1 LSGNGPLT
9 KSMPMMTT
17 GIIFNIQRYSIH
29 DGPGIRTTVFLKGC
43 PLNCWWCQNPE
54 SKLSGQEMVF
64 WGDRCIGCGGCSLN
78 CPSDAIQMK
87 NKKPVTDK
95 SKCNLCGECSQICPT
110 LAREMIGEKLTTE
123 GVIKEIEKDLV
134 FYEESGGG
142 VTFSGGEPLSQS
154 EFLED
159 LLDGCKQKK
168 IHTAVDT
175 SGYISWEILNKINSK
190 VDLFLYDLKIMDNK
204 KHKKYTSLSNEIILE
219 NLKKLSS
226 VHNNIFVRFPVIS
239 GINDD
244 YQNIKEMGEF
254 LSSLKI
260 AQVNLLPYHYIGID
274 KYRRLGRT
282 YELVNTQPPSEEK
295 LSEVSSIL
303 RKFNLN
309 VKLRG

>member
-1 LSGNGPLT
+1 LT
-9 KSMPMMTT
+9 KSFLLTT

-54 SKLSGQEMVF
+54 SQLSGQEMVF
-64 WGDRCIGCGGCSLN
+64 WEDRCIGCGACSTI
-78 CPSDAIQMK
+78 CPSGAIQIK
-87 NKKPVTDK
+87 DGIPVTEK
-95 SKCNLCGECSQICPT
+95 EKCILCGKCIEKCPA
-110 LAREMIGEKLTTE
+110 LAREMIGKKLTTE
-123 GVIKEIEKDLV
+123 EVLKAIEKDLV

-142 VTFSGGEPLSQS
+142 VTFSGGEPLEQF
-154 EFLED
+154 EFLES
-159 LLDGCKQKK
+159 LLVCCQKKK

-175 SGYISWEILNKINSK
+175 SGYISWKILSKISSK
-190 VDLFLYDLKIMDNK
+190 VDLFLYDLKIMDSGR
-204 KHKKYTSLSNEIILE
+204 HKKYTGISNEIILE

-226 VHNNIFVRFPVIS
+226 VHHNISVRFPVIP

-244 YQNIKEMGEF
+244 YQNIKKMGEF

-260 AQVNLLPYHYIGID
+260 AQVNILPYHYIGID

-282 YELVNTQPPSEEK
+282 YKLVTTQPPSEEK
-295 LSEVSSIL
+295 LSEVSAIL

>member
-1 LSGNGPLT
+1 LT
-9 KSMPMMTT
+9 KSFLITT
-17 GIIFNIQRYSIH
+17 GTVFNIQRYSIH

-54 SKLSGQEMVF
+54 SQLSGQEMIF
-64 WGDRCIGCGGCSLN
+64 WGDRCIGCRACSLN
-78 CPSDAIQMK
+78 CPSGAIQMK

-95 SKCNLCGECSQICPT
+95 NKCNLCGECSRNCPAQ
-110 LAREMIGEKLTTE
+110 AREIIGEKLTAE
-123 GVIKEIEKDLV
+123 EVIKEIEKDLV

-142 VTFSGGEPLSQS
+142 VTFSGGEPLKQS
-154 EFLED
+154 EFLKS
-159 LLDGCKQKK
+159 LLNCCQEKK

-175 SGYISWEILNKINSK
+175 SGYISWEILDKIIPK
-190 VDLFLYDLKIMDNK
+190 VDLFLYDLKIMDSK
-204 KHKKYTSLSNEIILE
+204 KHKKYTGVYNEIILE

-226 VHNNIFVRFPVIS
+226 IHNNIFVRFPVIP

-244 YQNIKEMGEF
+244 YQNIREIGEF

-260 AQVNLLPYHYIGID
+260 TQVNLLPYHHIGMD
-274 KYRRLGRT
+274 KYKRVGRT
-282 YELVNTQPPSEEK
+282 YKLADIRSPSKEK
-295 LSEVSSIL
+295 LSEIFAIL

>member
-1 LSGNGPLT
+1 MSGDGYLT
-9 KSMPMMTT
+9 KSFLMTT
-17 GIIFNIQRYSIH
+17 GTVFNIQRYSIH

-54 SKLSGQEMVF
+54 SQLSGQEMVF
-64 WGDRCIGCGGCSLN
+64 WEDRCIGCGACSLN
-78 CPSDAIQMK
+78 CPSGAIRME

-95 SKCNLCGECSQICPT
+95 NKCNLCGECSRICP
-110 LAREMIGEKLTTE
+110 AQVREMIGKKLTAE
-123 GVIKEIEKDLV
+123 EIIKEIEKNLV

-142 VTFSGGEPLSQS
+142 VTFSGGEPLGQS
-154 EFLED
+154 EFLEG
-159 LLDGCKQKK
+159 LLNGCREKK

-175 SGYISWEILNKINSK
+175 SGYVSWEILNKMIPK
-190 VDLFLYDLKIMDNK
+190 VDLFLYDLKLMDNER
-204 KHKKYTSLSNEIILE
+204 HKKYTGVSNELILE

-226 VHNNIFVRFPVIS
+226 VHNNIFVRFPVIP

-244 YQNIKEMGEF
+244 CQNIKEIGKF

-260 AQVNLLPYHYIGID
+260 TQVNILPYHHIGID
-274 KYRRLGRT
+274 KYKRLERT
-282 YELVNTQPPSEEK
+282 YKLATTQPPSEEK
-295 LSEVSSIL
+295 LSEVSAIL

>member
-1 LSGNGPLT
+1 MTNSVPV
-9 KSMPMMTT
+9 TT

-54 SKLSGQEMVF
+54 SQLSGQEMVF
-64 WGDRCIGCGGCSLN
+64 REDRCIGCGACSLI
-78 CPSDAIQMK
+78 CPSVAIQIK
-87 NKKPVTDK
+87 NDIPVTEK
-95 SKCNLCGECSQICPT
+95 EKCVLCGKCIEKCPA
-110 LAREMIGEKLTTE
+110 LAREMIGKKLNTE
-123 GVIKEIEKDLV
+123 EVIKEIEKDLL

-142 VTFSGGEPLSQS
+142 VTFSGGEPLGQS
-154 EFLED
+154 EFLEG
-159 LLDGCKQKK
+159 LLNGCREKK

-175 SGYISWEILNKINSK
+175 SGYISWEILNKISPK
-190 VDLFLYDLKIMDNK
+190 VDLFLYDLKIMDNE
-204 KHKKYTSLSNEIILE
+204 KHKKYTGISNEIILE

-226 VHNNIFVRFPVIS
+226 VHNNIFIRFPVIP

-244 YQNIKEMGEF
+244 SQNIKEMGGF

-282 YELVNTQPPSEEK
+282 YHLTAAQPPSKEK
-295 LSEVSSIL
+295 LFEISGIL
-303 RKFNLN
+303 KKFNLK

>member
-1 LSGNGPLT
+1 MSGDGSLT
-9 KSMPMMTT
+9 KSVPMTT

-43 PLNCWWCQNPE
+43 QLNCRWCQNPE
-54 SKLSGQEMVF
+54 SQLSGQEMVF
-64 WGDRCIGCGGCSLN
+64 WEDRCIGCGACSLN
-78 CPSDAIQMK
+78 CPSGAIQMK
-87 NKKPVTDK
+87 NKKPLTDK
-95 SKCNLCGECSQICPT
+95 NKCNLCGECSRICPT
-110 LAREMIGEKLTTE
+110 QAWEMIGKKLTTE
-123 GVIKEIEKDLV
+123 EVIKEIEKDLV

-142 VTFSGGEPLSQS
+142 VTFSGGEPLEQS
-154 EFLED
+154 EFLEG
-159 LLDGCKQKK
+159 LLNCCQEKK

-175 SGYISWEILNKINSK
+175 SGYISWEILNRIHSK

-204 KHKKYTSLSNEIILE
+204 RHKKYTGVSNEIILE

-226 VHNNIFVRFPVIS
+226 VHNNIFVRFPVIP

-244 YQNIKEMGEF
+244 YQNIRETGEF

-274 KYRRLGRT
+274 KYKRLGKK
-282 YELVNTQPPSEEK
+282 YKLADIQPPSKEK
-295 LSEVSSIL
+295 LSEVSAIL

>member
-1 LSGNGPLT
+1 MSD
-9 KSMPMMTT
+9 

-54 SKLSGQEMVF
+54 SQLSGREMIF
-64 WGDRCIGCGGCSLN
+64 WGDRCIGCGACSTI
-78 CPSDAIQMK
+78 CPSDAIQLK
-87 NKKPVTDK
+87 NGIPVTEK
-95 SKCNLCGECSQICPT
+95 EKCILCGKCIEKCPA
-110 LAREMIGEKLTTE
+110 LAREMIGKKLTIE
-123 GVIKEIEKDLV
+123 EVIKEIEKDLV

-142 VTFSGGEPLSQS
+142 VTFSGGEPLGQS
-154 EFLED
+154 EFLES
-159 LLDGCKQKK
+159 LLVCCQKKK

-175 SGYISWEILNKINSK
+175 SGYISWKILSKISSK
-190 VDLFLYDLKIMDNK
+190 VDLFLYDLKIMDSGR
-204 KHKKYTSLSNEIILE
+204 HKKYTGISNEIIIE

-226 VHNNIFVRFPVIS
+226 VHRNIFIRFPVIP

-244 YQNIKEMGEF
+244 SQNIKEMGEF

-274 KYRRLGRT
+274 KYRRLGRI
-282 YELVNTQPPSEEK
+282 YKLVTTQPPSEEK
-295 LSEVSSIL
+295 LFEVSVIL
-303 RKFNLN
+303 NKFNLN

>member
-1 LSGNGPLT
+1 
-9 KSMPMMTT
+9 MTT
-17 GIIFNIQRYSIH
+17 GTVFNIQRYSIH

-54 SKLSGQEMVF
+54 SQLSGQEMVF
-64 WGDRCIGCGGCSLN
+64 WEDRCIGCGVCSLN
-78 CPSDAIQMK
+78 CPSSAIQMK

-95 SKCNLCGECSQICPT
+95 EKCILCGKCIEKCPA
-110 LAREMIGEKLTTE
+110 LAREMIGKKLTTE
-123 GVIKEIEKDLV
+123 EVIKEAEKDLV

-142 VTFSGGEPLSQS
+142 VTFSGGEPLGQS
-154 EFLED
+154 EFLES
-159 LLDGCKQKK
+159 LLICCQEKK

-175 SGYISWEILNKINSK
+175 SGYISWGILDKITPK
-190 VDLFLYDLKIMDNK
+190 IDLFLYDLKIMDSER
-204 KHKKYTSLSNEIILE
+204 HKKYTGVSNELILE

-226 VHNNIFVRFPVIS
+226 IHNNIFIRFPVIP

-244 YQNIKEMGEF
+244 YQNIRETGEF

-274 KYRRLGRT
+274 KYGRLGRT
-282 YELVNTQPPSEEK
+282 YKLATTQSPSEEK
-295 LSEVSSIL
+295 LSEVSAIL
-303 RKFNLN
+303 RKFNLK

>member
-1 LSGNGPLT
+1 
-9 KSMPMMTT
+9 MTT

-54 SKLSGQEMVF
+54 SQLSGQEMVF
-64 WGDRCIGCGGCSLN
+64 REDRCIGCGACSTI
-78 CPSDAIQMK
+78 CPSGAIKIK
-87 NKKPVTDK
+87 NGIPITEKE
-95 SKCNLCGECSQICPT
+95 KCILCGKCIEKCPA
-110 LAREMIGEKLTTE
+110 LAREMIGKKLTAE
-123 GVIKEIEKDLV
+123 EIIKEVEKDLV

-142 VTFSGGEPLSQS
+142 VTFSGGEPLGQS
-154 EFLED
+154 EFLES
-159 LLDGCKQKK
+159 LLICCQKKK

-175 SGYISWEILNKINSK
+175 SGYISWEILSKISSK
-190 VDLFLYDLKIMDNK
+190 VDLFLYDLKIMDSER
-204 KHKKYTSLSNEIILE
+204 HKKYTGISNEIILE

-226 VHNNIFVRFPVIS
+226 VHNNIFVRFPVIP

-244 YQNIKEMGEF
+244 YQNIKETAEF

-274 KYRRLGRT
+274 KYRRLGRI
-282 YELVNTQPPSEEK
+282 YKLVTTQPPSEEK
-295 LSEVSSIL
+295 LSEVSAIL
-303 RKFNLN
+303 SKFNLK

>member
-1 LSGNGPLT
+1 
-9 KSMPMMTT
+9 MTT
-17 GIIFNIQRYSIH
+17 GTVFNIQRYSIH

-54 SKLSGQEMVF
+54 SQLSSQEMIF
-64 WGDRCIGCGGCSLN
+64 WGDRCIGCGACSTI
-78 CPSDAIQMK
+78 CSSGAIQIK
-87 NKKPVTDK
+87 NGIPVTEK
-95 SKCNLCGECSQICPT
+95 EKCLLCGKCIEKCPA

-123 GVIKEIEKDLV
+123 EVIKEIEKDLV
-134 FYEESGGG
+134 FYKESAGG
-142 VTFSGGEPLSQS
+142 VTFSGGEPLKQS
-154 EFLED
+154 EFLES
-159 LLDGCKQKK
+159 LLNCCQKKK

-175 SGYISWEILNKINSK
+175 SGYVSWEILNKISPK
-190 VDLFLYDLKIMDNK
+190 VDLFLYDLKIMDSK
-204 KHKKYTSLSNEIILE
+204 RHKKYTGVSNEIILE

-226 VHNNIFVRFPVIS
+226 VHHNIFVRFPVIP

-244 YQNIKEMGEF
+244 DQNIKETGEF

-282 YELVNTQPPSEEK
+282 YKLATTQPPSEEK
-295 LSEVSSIL
+295 LFEVTAIL
-303 RKFNLN
+303 SKFNLK

>member
-1 LSGNGPLT
+1 
-9 KSMPMMTT
+9 MTT

-43 PLNCWWCQNPE
+43 PLDCWWCQNPE
-54 SKLSGQEMVF
+54 SKLNGQEMVF
-64 WGDRCIGCGGCSLN
+64 WGDRCIGCGRCSLN
-78 CPSDAIQMK
+78 CPSGAIQMK

-95 SKCNLCGECSQICPT
+95 SKCTLCGKCSRICPT
-110 LAREMIGEKLTTE
+110 QAQEMIGKKLIAE
-123 GVIKEIEKDLV
+123 EVIKEIEKDLV

-154 EFLED
+154 AFLED
-159 LLDGCKQKK
+159 LLDGCKEKK

-190 VDLFLYDLKIMDNK
+190 VDLFLYDLKIINSER
-204 KHKKYTSLSNEIILE
+204 HKKYTSVPNEIILE

-226 VHNNIFVRFPVIS
+226 IHNNIFVRFPVIP

-244 YQNIKEMGEF
+244 YKNIKKMGEF

-274 KYRRLGRT
+274 KYRRLRRT
-282 YELVNTQPPSEEK
+282 YELVTTQPPSKEK
-295 LSEVSSIL
+295 LSEISAIL

>member
-1 LSGNGPLT
+1 MT
-9 KSMPMMTT
+9 KSFLLTT

-54 SKLSGQEMVF
+54 SQLSGQEMLF
-64 WGDRCIGCGGCSLN
+64 WGDRCIGCGACSTI
-78 CPSDAIQMK
+78 CPSNAIRIK
-87 NKKPVTDK
+87 NGIPVTEK
-95 SKCNLCGECSQICPT
+95 EKCILCGKCTEKCPA
-110 LAREMIGEKLTTE
+110 LAREMIGKKLTTE
-123 GVIKEIEKDLV
+123 EVIKEIEKDLV

-142 VTFSGGEPLSQS
+142 VTFSGGEPLEQF
-154 EFLED
+154 EFLES
-159 LLDGCKQKK
+159 LLVCCQKKK
-168 IHTAVDT
+168 IHTTVDT
-175 SGYISWEILNKINSK
+175 SGYISWEILSKISSK
-190 VDLFLYDLKIMDNK
+190 VDLFLYDLKIMDSER
-204 KHKKYTSLSNEIILE
+204 HKKYTGISNEIILE

-226 VHNNIFVRFPVIS
+226 VHHNIFVRFPLIP

-244 YQNIKEMGEF
+244 YQNIKETGEF

-260 AQVNLLPYHYIGID
+260 AQVNILPYHYIGID

-282 YELVNTQPPSEEK
+282 YKLVTTQPPSEEK
-295 LSEVSSIL
+295 LSEVSAIL